1 MKPMR
6 ALLLGVDSARGL
18 ISSLGSTWKTEGVEE
33 IQFTQEVLPLC
44 TESDYASMLL
54 RTFTRCLPE
63 LIVLCAPEQGR
74 SETEAVLRAMQ
85 RNPWK
90 APVFI
95 VVESGRTEE
104 IFAALRLGAVD
115 FAVPPFRSCD
125 LIPRLRRLRDNGSE
139 RNVAAG
145 QLKEELGL
153 TQFIGESPAFMEA
166 IKSIPKLARCSAT
179 VLITGETG
187 TGKEMIARAVHYLG
201 PRSGGPFI
209 PVNCGAI
216 PSELVENELFGH
228 ERGAFTGAT
237 SAASGLI
244 HGANGGTIFLDEIDS
259 LPLCAQVKLLRF
271 LQDQEYRPIGSP
283 TLRKADVRVL
293 SASNANLE
301 DAVRAGKFR
310 SDLYFRINVLNLALP
325 PLRERRED
333 IPLLARHF
341 FARYSQELADSG
353 GHLSQA
359 AVQKLECH
367 DWPGN
372 VRELENVIQRAVV
385 MAEQPIIRAADII
398 MSGPARPPDETSF
411 KAQKARLIVNFERSY
426 LQRLL
431 ADHDGNITR
440 AARAADKNRRAFWQ
454 LLRKHKITLPPAAL
468 NVRSQADNVR
478 LR

>member
-1 MKPMR
+1 M
-6 ALLLGVDSARGL
+6 
-18 ISSLGSTWKTEGVEE
+18 
-33 IQFTQEVLPLC
+33 
-44 TESDYASMLL
+44 
-54 RTFTRCLPE
+54 
-63 LIVLCAPEQGR
+63 
-74 SETEAVLRAMQ
+74 
-85 RNPWK
+85 
-90 APVFI
+90 
-95 VVESGRTEE
+95 
-104 IFAALRLGAVD
+104 
-115 FAVPPFRSCD
+115 
-125 LIPRLRRLRDNGSE
+125 
-139 RNVAAG
+139 
-145 QLKEELGL
+145 
-153 TQFIGESPAFMEA
+153 
-166 IKSIPKLARCSAT
+166 
-179 VLITGETG
+179 
-187 TGKEMIARAVHYLG
+187 H
-201 PRSGGPFI
+201 
-209 PVNCGAI
+209 
-216 PSELVENELFGH
+216 
-228 ERGAFTGAT
+228 
-237 SAASGLI
+237 
-244 HGANGGTIFLDEIDS
+244 
-259 LPLCAQVKLLRF
+259 
-271 LQDQEYRPIGSP
+271 RPIGSP

-301 DAVRAGKFR
+301 DAVRTGKFR
-310 SDLYFRINVLNLALP
+310 SDLYFRINVLTLALP

-341 FARYSQELADSG
+341 FARYSQELADAG

-398 MSGPARPPDETSF
+398 LSGPARPPDETSF